1 MKYIETTNICIL
13 IIDIGIVLRASQV
26 VKTLPASA
34 ADVRDVGSIPGLGKS
49 PGGGHVSPLQFS
61 CWRIPW
67 TAEPG
72 GLRSIEFQ
80 RVGSN
85 WSSLACIVFKG
96 CTCYMLFNLLSNSWD
111 RHWTLDTIFNTKEK
125 LR

>member
-13 IIDIGIVLRASQV
+13 IIDFGIVFRASQV

-34 ADVRDVGSIPGLGKS
+34 GGVRDVGSIPGLGKS
-49 PGGGHVSPLQFS
+49 PGGGHGSPLQFS

-67 TAEPG
+67 TGDPG
-72 GLRSIEFQ
+72 GPRSIESQ

-85 WSSLACIVFKG
+85 
-96 CTCYMLFNLLSNSWD
+96 
-111 RHWTLDTIFNTKEK
+111 
-125 LR
+125 